1 MARSCWYFKYS
12 LTHILKY
19 YFEYDE
25 LDAEEFV
32 DTEYRTWI
40 SVFEEEFPESDLYYP
55 EPDEY
60 L

>member
-1 MARSCWYFKYS
+1 MECVYGDADYEFDFDGVVDFGY
-12 LTHILKY
+12 
-19 YFEYDE
+19 EN

-40 SVFEEEFPESDLYYP
+40 NVFEEEFPESDLYYP
-55 EPDEY
+55 DPDDY

>member
-1 MARSCWYFKYS
+1 
-12 LTHILKY
+12 LKY